1 MPDTQHYIDTLNE
14 LLKGELMAMEI
25 YRETEQLQGD
35 EHVRAMLRKFAQEH
49 EKHAEQLAQ
58 RIRELGGEPELD
70 TGFGGTMAGLT
81 AKFNALRGPSHL
93 LNQLYSGEDKG
104 VHAYEDRIDE
114 LDPRS
119 QALVSEIMRED
130 HGHLKLFEER
140 MDTEKQE

>member
-81 AKFNALRGPSHL
+81 AKFNALRGP
-93 LNQLYSGEDKG
+93 
-104 VHAYEDRIDE
+104 
-114 LDPRS
+114 
-119 QALVSEIMRED
+119 
-130 HGHLKLFEER
+130 
-140 MDTEKQE
+140 